1 MSVFSA
7 PTLDPAVVAVDDRLH
22 RALAVLR
29 VVVLLNAVALNLHR
43 DNFTHHRLG
52 LAVLVVMGVWTLVA
66 IWAYAAPQR
75 RVPALAFADLAMALA
90 ALLSTLVV
98 KGSWFHASVPGFWVA
113 GALLAWSV
121 QWRWKGGLA
130 AAAVISVVDLA
141 MRDHVT
147 QTNYANVFLLMIAGP
162 IVGYLCG
169 SLREMAA
176 SRARAERAA
185 AAAAERARLARVVH
199 DGVLQVLA
207 LVQRRGAEIG
217 GAAAELGEMAGQQEQ
232 ALRTLIRQQD
242 DVVVP
247 SADEGVRASA
257 EAARRDLVAALE
269 GVAAS
274 SGIHVDVSGPGGAV
288 DVAARTVSE
297 LADVVAECLANVARH
312 VGVDARAWVLVESLT
327 DRVIVTVRDEGP
339 GIPEGRLVAAASEG
353 RLGVAQSIRGRI
365 RDLGGEASL
374 FTGDGLGVEWEFTV
388 PRGGTPE

>member
-1 MSVFSA
+1 MSLFSA
-7 PTLDPAVVAVDDRLH
+7 RPLDPAVVAVDDRLH

-43 DNFTHHRLG
+43 DNFSHHYLG
-52 LAVLVVMGVWTLVA
+52 IAVLVAMGAWTLFA
-66 IWAYAAPQR
+66 IWAYSAPQR
-75 RVPALAFADLAMALA
+75 RVPALAVADLAMALA

-98 KGSWFHASVPGFWVA
+98 KGSWFNASVPGFWVA

-130 AAAVISVVDLA
+130 AATLISIVDLA
-141 MRDHVT
+141 MREHIT

-176 SRARAERAA
+176 SRARAERTA

-217 GAAAELGEMAGQQEQ
+217 GAAAELAEMAGQQEQ

-247 SADEGVRASA
+247 GAARGAHASADTG
-257 EAARRDLVAALE
+257 RRDLVAALE
-269 GVAAS
+269 GVAAT
-274 SGIHVDVSGPGGAV
+274 SGLQVDVSGPGGAV
-288 DVAARTVSE
+288 DVASRTAGE

-312 VGVDARAWVLVESLT
+312 VGANARAWVLVESLT

-339 GIPEGRLVAAASEG
+339 GIPDGRLDAAESEG
-353 RLGVAQSIRGRI
+353 RLGVAQSICGRI
-365 RDLGGEASL
+365 ADLDAEASL
-374 FTGDGLGVEWEFTV
+374 FTGADLGVEWEFTV
-388 PRGGTPE
+388 PRGGTPA